1 MLRTLISIHI
11 LLCLWVSGNAQPKRT
26 HAIKVS
32 NSPKIDGELDDD
44 VWRNAPSATN
54 FITNTPSFGKNA
66 TDSTVVKVLYDN
78 TAIYIGAILYGDPK
92 QIRKQFTPRDQ
103 ERLADVDNFGVFIDS
118 YHDRQNAYQF
128 LVTSRNVQSDARV
141 SANVIPQNGVF
152 GELSW
157 DAVWESKV
165 SILETGW
172 SVEILIPLSSLRFS
186 NKRAGEWGIQF
197 RRFSRKD
204 NESSFWNPVNPNISG
219 FVNQFGIVDG
229 FEKIVPP
236 LRLSFSPYVSGGY
249 RETPT
254 ISSGTKNEWLKSGG
268 MDVKYGI
275 SESFTLD
282 ATLIPDFG
290 QVISDNVINNISPF
304 EIQFRENRP
313 FFTEGTELF
322 NKADIFYSRRVG
334 REPTGYHDVIDSV
347 GSGSLSNYNILKN
360 PTLTRLYNAI
370 KFSGRTSNNL
380 GIGVFNAVAR
390 SERAR
395 IRNSINGNDSTIT
408 TEELTNY
415 NVLVFDQALKNRSYI
430 TLTNTN
436 VLRNGS
442 TRDANVTGLD
452 IALYDRENKYGL
464 ILLPRYS
471 KIYRSNGNYDGFKK
485 DRKSVV

>member
-1 MLRTLISIHI
+1 MLRALIFIVYLFCFWIDGH
-11 LLCLWVSGNAQPKRT
+11 AQSKST
-26 HAIKVS
+26 HAIKVA
-32 NSPKIDGELDDD
+32 NAPKIDGVLDDEAWLD
-44 VWRNAPSATN
+44 APAAN
-54 FITNTPSFGKNA
+54 GFITNTPSFGNQA
-66 TDSTVVKVLYDN
+66 SDSTSVKIIYDN
-78 TAIYIGAILYGDPK
+78 TAIYIGAHLYGNPK

-103 ERLADVDNFGVFIDS
+103 ERLADVDNFAVFIDS
-118 YHDRQNAYQF
+118 YLDRQNAFQF

-229 FEKIVPP
+229 FENIVPP

-334 REPTGYHDVIDSV
+334 REPTGYQDVIDSV
-347 GSGSLSNYNILKN
+347 GSGSLSN
-360 PTLTRLYNAI
+360 
-370 KFSGRTSNNL
+370 
-380 GIGVFNAVAR
+380 
-390 SERAR
+390 
-395 IRNSINGNDSTIT
+395 
-408 TEELTNY
+408 
-415 NVLVFDQALKNRSYI
+415 
-430 TLTNTN
+430 
-436 VLRNGS
+436 
-442 TRDANVTGLD
+442 
-452 IALYDRENKYGL
+452 
-464 ILLPRYS
+464 
-471 KIYRSNGNYDGFKK
+471 
-485 DRKSVV
+485 